1 MTTGACA
8 GTQPVVSE
16 SYDEVLFTGPS
27 PAFAGLLAKRRPGH
41 VPGPNPHAQYWN
53 KFDDTD
59 DLEAIRA
66 ARRFVAREM
75 EGTLLLLRAAWAT
88 VRHSHLGG
96 CSTRQTSRPGC
107 LKRRD
112 KFMSTSRTSL
122 GSGEQPYERVHG
134 RPYLVLCAC
143 LGAPAPAGREQ
154 QRRGRALCEAAMLWR
169 DYQRALCAYAGIGSM
184 RV

>member
-27 PAFAGLLAKRRPGH
+27 PAFADLLAKRRPGH

-88 VRHSHLGG
+88 VRHSHPGWLFDAPDLKAGLLEAEGQIHEYKQDIVRLGG
-96 CSTRQTSRPGC
+96 TA
-107 LKRRD
+107 
-112 KFMSTSRTSL
+112 
-122 GSGEQPYERVHG
+122 V
-134 RPYLVLCAC
+134 
-143 LGAPAPAGREQ
+143 
-154 QRRGRALCEAAMLWR
+154 
-169 DYQRALCAYAGIGSM
+169 
-184 RV
+184 